1 MKKKWIAAFIAAGV
15 LLLGGVTVYAV
26 KTSSQS
32 TVKVVSVSDMSGG
45 GGWSDNS
52 LSGNITSDV
61 SQNIYLADS
70 QKVKKI
76 YVKEGDTVKVGDDLL
91 TYDMTLENLDLE
103 MKKLEKQGIELNI
116 EKANREITKLKNT
129 KPSSDNG
136 NEDPGL
142 DIPEDP
148 GEEPEDP
155 GEEPEDPSMEPEE
168 PAEAYQE
175 LTAEAEPYM
184 GEGTVEEPY
193 HFLCAAD
200 GAILGSFLN
209 RMAEEQC
216 FFVIEIREGDVSN
229 GELLKIW
236 GQKITEDDFQ
246 VADTDRFQV
255 NLEKETDDSD
265 GQLPEDLKA
274 AAVLEKGASAYQGDG
289 TEKKP
294 LTYLV
299 KKDGIVKGSFFLERK
314 EDGKYFR
321 IEVREE
327 NGDLIKAWEQNG
339 ADGDFAADVKEDG
352 EYLVDLSKK
361 QSGETPGE
369 PAEPTDP
376 SEPTKPGE
384 NPEPPEPSNPE
395 EKPTEPSVSPEIT
408 PGENPEPTPEAG
420 TPQETAEQE
429 NTVDGMSTKKSRASI
444 RYLTVTSVMGSG
456 SRKVI
461 STDTVSDTTGS
472 GDAGTSYGGTAAE
485 IQQQIKD
492 KEKEIRDYQLDI
504 KETNL
509 EIKDIQKK
517 LNNQT
522 IKSTLNGVVK
532 TVGDPEKESN
542 DGKPLI
548 QVVSSEGLYVQGT
561 VSESKMNKLKVGA
574 TLSGYSY
581 DNGVSFTAE
590 VREISPY
597 PSDNGQDGANASSY
611 PFTAYIA
618 DASGLSNN
626 SWAELTLLD
635 EGDGQGQGI
644 YLEKPFVRTENGQYY
659 VMKDDGTGHLTKQ
672 IVQVGGIQYGSSYQI
687 TGGLSMDDKI
697 TFPYGKDV
705 REGAKTEEGT
715 LDDLYNY

>member
-155 GEEPEDPSMEPEE
+155 SMEPEE

-274 AAVLEKGASAYQGDG
+274 AAVLEKGASAHQGDG

-384 NPEPPEPSNPE
+384 SPEPPEPSNPE

>member
-1 MKKKWIAAFIAAGV
+1 MKKKWIVAFIAAGV

-70 QKVKKI
+70 QTVKKI
-76 YVKEGDTVKVGDDLL
+76 HVKEGDTVKVGDDLL

-116 EKANREITKLKNT
+116 EKAKREITKLKNT
-129 KPSSDNG
+129 KPSSDND
-136 NEDPGL
+136 NEDPGF

-148 GEEPEDP
+148 GEEPEN
-155 GEEPEDPSMEPEE
+155 PSMEPEE
-168 PAEAYQE
+168 PTEAYQE

-216 FFVIEIREGDVSN
+216 FFVIEVREGDVSN

-327 NGDLIKAWEQNG
+327 NGDLIKAWEQSG
-339 ADGDFAADVKEDG
+339 ADEDFASDVKEDG

-369 PAEPTDP
+369 PTEPTDP

-384 NPEPPEPSNPE
+384 SPEPPEPSNPE
-395 EKPTEPSVSPEIT
+395 EKPTKPSVLPEVT
-408 PGENPEPTPEAG
+408 PGENSEPTPEAG
-420 TPQETAEQE
+420 NPQETAGQE
-429 NTVDGMSTKKSRASI
+429 NTVDGMSTKKNSAAI

-461 STDTVSDTTGS
+461 TTDTGSDTTGS

-492 KEKEIRDYQLDI
+492 KEKEIRDYQLDM
-504 KETNL
+504 KEANL

>member
-1 MKKKWIAAFIAAGV
+1 MKKKWIVAFIAAGV

-45 GGWSDNS
+45 GGWHDNS

-70 QKVKKI
+70 QTVKKI
-76 YVKEGDTVKVGDDLL
+76 HVKEGDTVKVGDDLL

-116 EKANREITKLKNT
+116 EKAKREITKLKNT
-129 KPSSDNG
+129 KPSSDND
-136 NEDPGL
+136 NEDPGF

-148 GEEPEDP
+148 GEEPEN
-155 GEEPEDPSMEPEE
+155 PSMEPEE

-200 GAILGSFLN
+200 GVILGSFLN
-209 RMAEEQC
+209 QMAEEQC
-216 FFVIEIREGDVSN
+216 FFVIEVREGDVSN

-236 GQKITEDDFQ
+236 GQKITEEDFQ

-265 GQLPEDLKA
+265 SQLPEDLKA

-339 ADGDFAADVKEDG
+339 ADQDFASDVKEDG

-369 PAEPTDP
+369 PTEPSNP

-384 NPEPPEPSNPE
+384 SPEPPEPSNPE
-395 EKPTEPSVSPEIT
+395 EKPTKPSVSPEVT
-408 PGENPEPTPEAG
+408 PGENSEPTQEAG
-420 TPQETAEQE
+420 NPQETAEQE
-429 NTVDGMSTKKSRASI
+429 NTVDGMSTKKSSASI

-461 STDTVSDTTGS
+461 STDTGSDTTGS

-504 KETNL
+504 KEANL

-561 VSESKMNKLKVGA
+561 VSESQMNKLKVGA

-597 PSDNGQDGANASSY
+597 PSNNGQDGANASSY

>member
-70 QKVKKI
+70 QTVKKI
-76 YVKEGDTVKVGDDLL
+76 HVKEGDTVKVGDDLL

-155 GEEPEDPSMEPEE
+155 SIEPEE

-193 HFLCAAD
+193 HFLCAD
-200 GAILGSFLN
+200 YGAILGSFLN

-274 AAVLEKGASAYQGDG
+274 VAVLEKGASAYQGDG

-299 KKDGIVKGSFFLERK
+299 KKGGIVKGSFFLERK

-384 NPEPPEPSNPE
+384 SPEPPEPSNPE
-395 EKPTEPSVSPEIT
+395 EKPTEPSVSPEVT

-420 TPQETAEQE
+420 TSQETAEQE

-715 LDDLYNY
+715 LDDLSNY

>member
-32 TVKVVSVSDMSGG
+32 TVKVVSVSDISGG

-142 DIPEDP
+142 DI
-148 GEEPEDP
+148 PEDP

-274 AAVLEKGASAYQGDG
+274 VAVLEKGASAYQGDG

>member
-155 GEEPEDPSMEPEE
+155 SMEPEE

-274 AAVLEKGASAYQGDG
+274 VAVLEKGASAYQGDG

-644 YLEKPFVRTENGQYY
+644 YLEKPFVRTKNGQYY

>member
-142 DIPEDP
+142 DIPEN
-148 GEEPEDP
+148 P

>member
-1 MKKKWIAAFIAAGV
+1 MKKKWIVAFIAAGV

-70 QKVKKI
+70 QTVKEI
-76 YVKEGDTVKVGDDLL
+76 HVKEGDTVKVGDDLI

-116 EKANREITKLKNT
+116 EKAKREITKLKNT

-136 NEDPGL
+136 NEDPGF
-142 DIPEDP
+142 DI
-148 GEEPEDP
+148 PEDP

-200 GAILGSFLN
+200 GVILGSFLN

-216 FFVIEIREGDVSN
+216 FFVIEVREGDVSN

-255 NLEKETDDSD
+255 NLEKETDDSE

-339 ADGDFAADVKEDG
+339 ADEDFASDVKEDG

-361 QSGETPGE
+361 QNGETPGE
-369 PAEPTDP
+369 
-376 SEPTKPGE
+376 
-384 NPEPPEPSNPE
+384 
-395 EKPTEPSVSPEIT
+395 PTEPSVSPEVT

-420 TPQETAEQE
+420 NPQETAEQE
-429 NTVDGMSTKKSRASI
+429 NTVDGMNTKKSSASI

-492 KEKEIRDYQLDI
+492 KEKEIRDYQLDM
-504 KETNL
+504 KEANL

-687 TGGLSMDDKI
+687 TAGLSMDDKI
-697 TFPYGKDV
+697 AFPYGKDV

>member
-1 MKKKWIAAFIAAGV
+1 MKKKWIVAFIAAGV

-70 QKVKKI
+70 QTVKKI
-76 YVKEGDTVKVGDDLL
+76 HVKEGDTVKVGDDLL

-116 EKANREITKLKNT
+116 EKAKREITKLKNT

-136 NEDPGL
+136 NEDPGF

-148 GEEPEDP
+148 GEEPEN
-155 GEEPEDPSMEPEE
+155 PSMEPEE

-200 GAILGSFLN
+200 GVILGSFLN
-209 RMAEEQC
+209 QMAEEQC
-216 FFVIEIREGDVSN
+216 FFVIEVREGDVSN

-236 GQKITEDDFQ
+236 GQKITEEDFQ

-265 GQLPEDLKA
+265 SQLPEDLKA

-339 ADGDFAADVKEDG
+339 ADEDFASDVKEDG

-369 PAEPTDP
+369 PTEPSNP

-384 NPEPPEPSNPE
+384 SPEPPEPSNPE
-395 EKPTEPSVSPEIT
+395 EKPTKPSVSPEVT
-408 PGENPEPTPEAG
+408 PGENSEPTQEAG
-420 TPQETAEQE
+420 NPQETAEQE
-429 NTVDGMSTKKSRASI
+429 NTVDGMSTKKSSASI

-461 STDTVSDTTGS
+461 STDTGSDTTGS

-504 KETNL
+504 KEANL

-561 VSESKMNKLKVGA
+561 VSESQMNKLKVGA

-597 PSDNGQDGANASSY
+597 PSNNGQDGANASSY

>member
-155 GEEPEDPSMEPEE
+155 SMEPEE

-274 AAVLEKGASAYQGDG
+274 VAVLEKGASAYQGDG

-384 NPEPPEPSNPE
+384 SPEPPEPSNPE
-395 EKPTEPSVSPEIT
+395 EKPTEPSVSPEVT

-420 TPQETAEQE
+420 NPQETAEQE

-504 KETNL
+504 KEANL

>member
-70 QKVKKI
+70 QTVKKI
-76 YVKEGDTVKVGDDLL
+76 HVKEGDTVKVGDDLL

-116 EKANREITKLKNT
+116 EKAKREITKLKNT
-129 KPSSDNG
+129 KPSSDND
-136 NEDPGL
+136 NEDPGF

-148 GEEPEDP
+148 GEEPEN
-155 GEEPEDPSMEPEE
+155 PSMEPEE

-200 GAILGSFLN
+200 GVILGSFLN

-216 FFVIEIREGDVSN
+216 FFVIEVREGDVSN

-236 GQKITEDDFQ
+236 GQKITEEDFQ

-339 ADGDFAADVKEDG
+339 ADEDFASDVKEDG

-369 PAEPTDP
+369 P
-376 SEPTKPGE
+376 
-384 NPEPPEPSNPE
+384 
-395 EKPTEPSVSPEIT
+395 TEPSVSPEVT

-420 TPQETAEQE
+420 NPQETSEQE
-429 NTVDGMSTKKSRASI
+429 NTVDGMSTKKSSASI
-444 RYLTVTSVMGSG
+444 RYLTVTSVMGSE

-504 KETNL
+504 KEANL

>member
-155 GEEPEDPSMEPEE
+155 SMEPEE

-216 FFVIEIREGDVSN
+216 FFVIEVREGDVSN

-255 NLEKETDDSD
+255 NLEKEIDDSD
-265 GQLPEDLKA
+265 GQLPEELKA

-361 QSGETPGE
+361 QSGETQGE

-384 NPEPPEPSNPE
+384 SPEPPEPSNPE
-395 EKPTEPSVSPEIT
+395 EKPTEPSVSPEVT

-420 TPQETAEQE
+420 NPQETAEQE
-429 NTVDGMSTKKSRASI
+429 NTVDGMSTKKSSASI

-635 EGDGQGQGI
+635 EGDGPGEGI

>member
-1 MKKKWIAAFIAAGV
+1 MKKKWIVAFIAAGV

-70 QKVKKI
+70 QTVKKI
-76 YVKEGDTVKVGDDLL
+76 HVKEGDTVKVGDDLL

-155 GEEPEDPSMEPEE
+155 SIEPEE

-216 FFVIEIREGDVSN
+216 FFVIEIWEGDVSN

-384 NPEPPEPSNPE
+384 SPEPPEPSNPE
-395 EKPTEPSVSPEIT
+395 EKPTEPSVSPEVT

-420 TPQETAEQE
+420 TSQETAEQE

>member
-1 MKKKWIAAFIAAGV
+1 MKKKWIVAFIAAGV

-155 GEEPEDPSMEPEE
+155 SMEPEE

-236 GQKITEDDFQ
+236 GQKITEEDFQ

-274 AAVLEKGASAYQGDG
+274 VAVLEKGASAYQGDG

-429 NTVDGMSTKKSRASI
+429 NTVDGMSTKKSRASS

>member
-155 GEEPEDPSMEPEE
+155 SMEPEE

-274 AAVLEKGASAYQGDG
+274 VVVLEKGASAYQGDG

>member
-155 GEEPEDPSMEPEE
+155 SMEPEE

-274 AAVLEKGASAYQGDG
+274 VAVLEKGASAYQGDG

-361 QSGETPGE
+361 QSRE

>member
-1 MKKKWIAAFIAAGV
+1 MKKKWIVAFIAAGV

-70 QKVKKI
+70 QTVKKI
-76 YVKEGDTVKVGDDLL
+76 HVKEGDTVKVGDDLL

-116 EKANREITKLKNT
+116 EKAKREITKLKNT
-129 KPSSDNG
+129 KPSSDND
-136 NEDPGL
+136 NEDPGF

-148 GEEPEDP
+148 GEEPEN
-155 GEEPEDPSMEPEE
+155 PSMEPEE

-216 FFVIEIREGDVSN
+216 FFVIEVREGDVSN

-339 ADGDFAADVKEDG
+339 ADEDFASDVKEDG

-369 PAEPTDP
+369 PTEP

-384 NPEPPEPSNPE
+384 SPEPPEPSNPE
-395 EKPTEPSVSPEIT
+395 EKPTKPSVLPEVT
-408 PGENPEPTPEAG
+408 PGENSEPTPEAG
-420 TPQETAEQE
+420 NPQETAGQE
-429 NTVDGMSTKKSRASI
+429 NTVDGMSTKKNSAAI

-461 STDTVSDTTGS
+461 TTDTGSDTTGS

-504 KETNL
+504 KEANL
-509 EIKDIQKK
+509 AIKDIQKK

>member
-32 TVKVVSVSDMSGG
+32 TVKVVSVSNMSGG

-70 QKVKKI
+70 QTVKKI

-116 EKANREITKLKNT
+116 EKAKREITKLKNT

-136 NEDPGL
+136 NEDPGF

-155 GEEPEDPSMEPEE
+155 SIEPEE

-200 GAILGSFLN
+200 GVILGSFLN

-216 FFVIEIREGDVSN
+216 FFVIEVREGDVSN

-255 NLEKETDDSD
+255 NLEKETDDSE

-274 AAVLEKGASAYQGDG
+274 AAVLEKGTSAYQGDG

-321 IEVREE
+321 SEVREE

-339 ADGDFAADVKEDG
+339 ADENFASDVKEDG

-361 QSGETPGE
+361 QNGETPGE
-369 PAEPTDP
+369 
-376 SEPTKPGE
+376 
-384 NPEPPEPSNPE
+384 
-395 EKPTEPSVSPEIT
+395 PTEPSVSPEVT
-408 PGENPEPTPEAG
+408 PGENQEPTPEAG
-420 TPQETAEQE
+420 NPQETAEQG
-429 NTVDGMSTKKSRASI
+429 NTVDGMSTKKNSATI
-444 RYLTVTSVMGSG
+444 RYLTVTSVMGNE

-461 STDTVSDTTGS
+461 STDTASDTTGS

-504 KETNL
+504 KEANL

-687 TGGLSMDDKI
+687 TAGLSMDDKI
-697 TFPYGKDV
+697 AFPYGKDV

>member
-1 MKKKWIAAFIAAGV
+1 MKKKWIVAFIAAGV

-52 LSGNITSDV
+52 LPGNITSDV

-70 QKVKKI
+70 QTVKKI
-76 YVKEGDTVKVGDDLL
+76 HVKEGDTVKVGDDLL

-116 EKANREITKLKNT
+116 EKAKREITKLKNT
-129 KPSSDNG
+129 KPSSDND
-136 NEDPGL
+136 NEDPGF

-148 GEEPEDP
+148 GEEPEN
-155 GEEPEDPSMEPEE
+155 PSMEPEE

-216 FFVIEIREGDVSN
+216 FFVIEVREDDVSN

-255 NLEKETDDSD
+255 NLEKETDDGD

-339 ADGDFAADVKEDG
+339 ADEDFASDVKEDG

-369 PAEPTDP
+369 PTEPTDP

-384 NPEPPEPSNPE
+384 SPEPPEPSNPE
-395 EKPTEPSVSPEIT
+395 EKPTKPSVSPEVT
-408 PGENPEPTPEAG
+408 PGENSEPTPEAG
-420 TPQETAEQE
+420 NPQETAGQE
-429 NTVDGMSTKKSRASI
+429 NTVDGMSTKKNSAAI
-444 RYLTVTSVMGSG
+444 RYLTVTGVMGSE

-461 STDTVSDTTGS
+461 STDTGSDTTGS

-492 KEKEIRDYQLDI
+492 KEKEIRGYQLDM
-504 KETNL
+504 KEANL
-509 EIKDIQKK
+509 EIKGIQKK

-561 VSESKMNKLKVGA
+561 VSESQMNKLKVGA

-597 PSDNGQDGANASSY
+597 PSNNGQDGANASSY

>member
-155 GEEPEDPSMEPEE
+155 SMEPEE

-274 AAVLEKGASAYQGDG
+274 VAVLEKGASAYQGDG

-659 VMKDDGTGHLTKQ
+659 IMKDDGTGHLTKQ

>member
-155 GEEPEDPSMEPEE
+155 SMEPEE

-216 FFVIEIREGDVSN
+216 FFVIEVREGDVSN

-236 GQKITEDDFQ
+236 GQKITEEDFQ

-255 NLEKETDDSD
+255 NLEKEPDDSD

>member
-142 DIPEDP
+142 DIPEN
-148 GEEPEDP
+148 P

-274 AAVLEKGASAYQGDG
+274 AAGLEKGASAYQGDG

-384 NPEPPEPSNPE
+384 SPEPPEPSNPE
-395 EKPTEPSVSPEIT
+395 EKPTEPSVSPEVT
-408 PGENPEPTPEAG
+408 PGENPEPTPEDG

-485 IQQQIKD
+485 ILQQIKD
-492 KEKEIRDYQLDI
+492 KEKESRDYQLDI

>member
-1 MKKKWIAAFIAAGV
+1 MKRKWIAALIAAGV

-26 KTSSQS
+26 KMSNQG
-32 TVKVVSVSDMSGG
+32 TVKVVAISDMSDG

-61 SQNIYLADS
+61 SQNIYLTDS
-70 QKVKKI
+70 QTVKKI
-76 YVKEGDTVKVGDDLL
+76 YVKEGDTVKVGDELI

-116 EKANREITKLKNT
+116 EKAKREITKLKNT

-136 NEDPGL
+136 DDDPGY
-142 DIPEDP
+142 DFPDDP
-148 GEEPEDP
+148 GED
-155 GEEPEDPSMEPEE
+155 PEDPSIEPEE
-168 PAEAYQE
+168 PTEAYQE
-175 LTAEAEPYM
+175 LTADAEPYM
-184 GEGTVEEPY
+184 GEGTVEDPY
-193 HFLCAAD
+193 HFLCASD
-200 GAILGSFLN
+200 GVILGSFLN
-209 RMAEEQC
+209 RMAQEQC
-216 FFVIEIREGDVSN
+216 FFVIEVREGDVSN

-236 GQKITEDDFQ
+236 GQQILEDDFQ

-255 NLEKETDDSD
+255 NLEKDTDDSD
-265 GQLPEDLKA
+265 DELPENVKA
-274 AAVLEKGASAYQGDG
+274 TSVLEKGAKAYKGDG

-299 KKDGIVKGSFFLERK
+299 EQDGIVKGSFFLERK
-314 EDGKYFR
+314 EEGKYFR
-321 IEVREE
+321 IEVRDE
-327 NGDLIKAWEQNG
+327 NGDLVKAWEQNG
-339 ADGDFAADVKEDG
+339 GDETFASDVKADA
-352 EYLVDLSKK
+352 EYLVDLSQK
-361 QSGETPGE
+361 QSTDTPVEPSETPT
-369 PAEPTDP
+369 P
-376 SEPTKPGE
+376 EPTKPGE
-384 NPEPPEPSNPE
+384 DPEPTVTPTPTEEPTPVVTPE
-395 EKPTEPSVSPEIT
+395 EKPDV
-408 PGENPEPTPEAG
+408 TPEGGNDTETSNQGG
-420 TPQETAEQE
+420 TA
-429 NTVDGMSTKKSRASI
+429 DGMSTKKNQASI

-456 SRKVI
+456 SARTI
-461 STDTVSDTTGS
+461 ATDTTSGTSGS
-472 GDAGTSYGGTAAE
+472 GDNDTSYGGTAAE

-504 KETNL
+504 KEANL

-542 DGKPLI
+542 DGSPLI

-561 VSESKMNKLKVGA
+561 VSESQLDQLKVGA

-581 DNGVSFTAE
+581 ENGVSFTAE

-618 DASGLSNN
+618 DASGLNNN
-626 SWAELTLLD
+626 SWADLTIMD
-635 EGDGQGQGI
+635 DGEGQGDGI
-644 YLEKPFVRTENGQYY
+644 YVQKPFVRTEDGQYY

-672 IVQVGGIQYGSSYQI
+672 AVQIGGILYGYSYQI
-687 TGGLSMDDKI
+687 TDGLSMDDKI
-697 TFPYGKDV
+697 AFPYGKDV
-705 REGAKTEEGT
+705 KEGAKTEDGT
-715 LDDLYNY
+715 LDDLYN

>member
-155 GEEPEDPSMEPEE
+155 SMEPEE

-175 LTAEAEPYM
+175 LTAEAEPYK

-216 FFVIEIREGDVSN
+216 FFVIEVREGDVSN

-265 GQLPEDLKA
+265 GQLPEELKA

-384 NPEPPEPSNPE
+384 SPKPPEPSNPE
-395 EKPTEPSVSPEIT
+395 EKPTEPSVSPEVT

-420 TPQETAEQE
+420 NPQETAEQE
-429 NTVDGMSTKKSRASI
+429 NTVDGMSTKKSSASI

>member
-155 GEEPEDPSMEPEE
+155 SMEPEE

-274 AAVLEKGASAYQGDG
+274 VAVLEKGASAYQGDG

-420 TPQETAEQE
+420 TPQETAEQG
-429 NTVDGMSTKKSRASI
+429 NTVDGMSTKKNSAAI
-444 RYLTVTSVMGSG
+444 RYLTVTSVMGNE

-461 STDTVSDTTGS
+461 STDTASDTTGS

-504 KETNL
+504 KEANL

-635 EGDGQGQGI
+635 EEDGQGDGI

-697 TFPYGKDV
+697 AFPYGKDV
-705 REGAKTEEGT
+705 KEGAKTEEGT

>member
-1 MKKKWIAAFIAAGV
+1 MKKKWIVAFIAAGV

-70 QKVKKI
+70 QTVKKI
-76 YVKEGDTVKVGDDLL
+76 HVKEGDTVKVGDDLL

-155 GEEPEDPSMEPEE
+155 SIEPEE

-216 FFVIEIREGDVSN
+216 FFEIREGDVSN

-339 ADGDFAADVKEDG
+339 ADGDFAVDVKEDG

-384 NPEPPEPSNPE
+384 SPEPPEPSNPE
-395 EKPTEPSVSPEIT
+395 EKPTEPSVSPEVT

-420 TPQETAEQE
+420 TSQETAEQE

-715 LDDLYNY
+715 LDDLSNY

>member
-1 MKKKWIAAFIAAGV
+1 MKKKWIVAFIAAGV

-148 GEEPEDP
+148 
-155 GEEPEDPSMEPEE
+155 SMEPEE

-216 FFVIEIREGDVSN
+216 FFVIEVREGDVSN

-384 NPEPPEPSNPE
+384 SPEPPEPSNPE
-395 EKPTEPSVSPEIT
+395 EKPTEPSVSPEVT

-420 TPQETAEQE
+420 NPQETAEQE
-429 NTVDGMSTKKSRASI
+429 NTVDGMSTKKSSASI
-444 RYLTVTSVMGSG
+444 HYLTVTSVMGSG

-461 STDTVSDTTGS
+461 STDTGSDTTGS
-472 GDAGTSYGGTAAE
+472 SDAGTSYGGTAAE

>member
-155 GEEPEDPSMEPEE
+155 SMEPEE

-274 AAVLEKGASAYQGDG
+274 VAVLEKGASAYQGDG

-472 GDAGTSYGGTAAE
+472 GDAGTSYGGTAAK

>member
-1 MKKKWIAAFIAAGV
+1 MKKKWIVAFIAAGV

-32 TVKVVSVSDMSGG
+32 TVKVVSVGDMSGG

-116 EKANREITKLKNT
+116 EKAKREITKLKNT
-129 KPSSDNG
+129 KPSGDNG
-136 NEDPGL
+136 NENPGS

-148 GEEPEDP
+148 GEEPE
-155 GEEPEDPSMEPEE
+155 GPSMEPEE

-216 FFVIEIREGDVSN
+216 FFVIEVREGDVSN

-236 GQKITEDDFQ
+236 GQKITEEDFQ
-246 VADTDRFQV
+246 VADTERFQV

-265 GQLPEDLKA
+265 SQLPEDLKA

-339 ADGDFAADVKEDG
+339 ADKDFASDVKEDG
-352 EYLVDLSKK
+352 DYLVDLSKK

-369 PAEPTDP
+369 PAEPVDP
-376 SEPTKPGE
+376 SEPPKPGE
-384 NPEPPEPSNPE
+384 SPEPPEPSKPE
-395 EKPTEPSVSPEIT
+395 EKPTEPSVSPEVT
-408 PGENPEPTPEAG
+408 PGETPEPTQEAG
-420 TPQETAEQE
+420 NPQETAEQE
-429 NTVDGMSTKKSRASI
+429 NTVNGMSTKKNSAAI
-444 RYLTVTSVMGSG
+444 RYLTVTGVMGSE

-472 GDAGTSYGGTAAE
+472 GNTGTSYGGTAAE

-492 KEKEIRDYQLDI
+492 KEKEIRGYQLDI
-504 KETNL
+504 KEANL

-687 TGGLSMDDKI
+687 TGGLCMDDKI

>member
-155 GEEPEDPSMEPEE
+155 SIEPEE

-236 GQKITEDDFQ
+236 GQKITEEDFQ

-274 AAVLEKGASAYQGDG
+274 VAVLEKGASAYQGDG

-369 PAEPTDP
+369 PAEPADP

-384 NPEPPEPSNPE
+384 SPEPPEPSNPE
-395 EKPTEPSVSPEIT
+395 EKPTEPSVSPEVT
-408 PGENPEPTPEAG
+408 PGENPEPTSEAG
-420 TPQETAEQE
+420 NPQETAEQE
-429 NTVDGMSTKKSRASI
+429 NTVDGMSTKKSSASI
-444 RYLTVTSVMGSG
+444 RYLTVTSVMGSE

-597 PSDNGQDGANASSY
+597 PSDNEQDGANASSY

>member
-148 GEEPEDP
+148 
-155 GEEPEDPSMEPEE
+155 SMEPEE

-274 AAVLEKGASAYQGDG
+274 VAVLEKGASAYQGDG

>member
-155 GEEPEDPSMEPEE
+155 SMEPEE

-216 FFVIEIREGDVSN
+216 FFVIEVREGDVSN

-255 NLEKETDDSD
+255 NLEKEIDDSD
-265 GQLPEDLKA
+265 GQLPEELKA

-384 NPEPPEPSNPE
+384 SPEPPEPSNPE
-395 EKPTEPSVSPEIT
+395 EKPTEPSVSPEVT

-420 TPQETAEQE
+420 NPQETAEQE
-429 NTVDGMSTKKSRASI
+429 NTVDGMSTKKSSASI

-532 TVGDPEKESN
+532 AVGDPEKESN

-635 EGDGQGQGI
+635 EGDGPGEGI

>member
-155 GEEPEDPSMEPEE
+155 SMEPEE

-274 AAVLEKGASAYQGDG
+274 VAVLEKGASAYQGDG

-299 KKDGIVKGSFFLERK
+299 KKGGIVKGSFFLERK

-384 NPEPPEPSNPE
+384 SPEPPEPSNPE
-395 EKPTEPSVSPEIT
+395 EKPTEPSVSPEVT

-420 TPQETAEQE
+420 NPQETAEQE

-461 STDTVSDTTGS
+461 STDTGSDTTGS

-504 KETNL
+504 KEANL

-522 IKSTLNGVVK
+522 SKSTLNGVVK

-561 VSESKMNKLKVGA
+561 VSESQMNKLKVGA

>member
-26 KTSSQS
+26 RTSSQS

-155 GEEPEDPSMEPEE
+155 SMEPEE

-255 NLEKETDDSD
+255 NLEKEPDDSD

-361 QSGETPGE
+361 QSEETPGE

-384 NPEPPEPSNPE
+384 SPEPPEPSNPE
-395 EKPTEPSVSPEIT
+395 EKPTEPSVSPEVT

-420 TPQETAEQE
+420 NPQETAEQE
-429 NTVDGMSTKKSRASI
+429 NTVDGMSTKKSSASI

-472 GDAGTSYGGTAAE
+472 GDAGNSYGGTAAE

-626 SWAELTLLD
+626 SWAELTLLE

>member
-1 MKKKWIAAFIAAGV
+1 MKKKWIVAFIAAGV

-70 QKVKKI
+70 QTVKKI
-76 YVKEGDTVKVGDDLL
+76 HVKEGDTVKVGDDLL

-155 GEEPEDPSMEPEE
+155 SIEPEE

-376 SEPTKPGE
+376 SAPPKPGE
-384 NPEPPEPSNPE
+384 SPEPPEPSNPE
-395 EKPTEPSVSPEIT
+395 EKPTEPSVSPEVT

-420 TPQETAEQE
+420 NPQETAEQE
-429 NTVDGMSTKKSRASI
+429 NTVDGMSTKKSSASI
-444 RYLTVTSVMGSG
+444 HYLTVTSVMGSG

-461 STDTVSDTTGS
+461 STDTGSDTTGS
-472 GDAGTSYGGTAAE
+472 SDAGTSYGGTAAE

-672 IVQVGGIQYGSSYQI
+672 IVQVGSIQYGSSYQI

>member
-155 GEEPEDPSMEPEE
+155 SMEPEE

-193 HFLCAAD
+193 HFLCTAD
-200 GAILGSFLN
+200 GVILGSFLN

-216 FFVIEIREGDVSN
+216 FFVIEVREGDVSN

-236 GQKITEDDFQ
+236 GQKITEEDFQ

-255 NLEKETDDSD
+255 NLEKETDDSA

-339 ADGDFAADVKEDG
+339 ADEDFAADVKEDG
-352 EYLVDLSKK
+352 EYLVDLSQK

-384 NPEPPEPSNPE
+384 SPEPPEPSNPE
-395 EKPTEPSVSPEIT
+395 EKPTEPSVSPEVT

>member
-155 GEEPEDPSMEPEE
+155 SMEPEE

-274 AAVLEKGASAYQGDG
+274 VAVLEKGASAYQGDG

-492 KEKEIRDYQLDI
+492 KEKEIRGYQLDI